1 MMEVAVA
8 TLSCPFEMIEVAIAE
23 LLDQYEEMAVAE
35 LLIDLMEWKVHVS
48 QVMMSVFGLT
58 VYTASV
64 VISAHLRK
72 FCADFTI

>member
-35 LLIDLMEWKVHVS
+35 LLIDQKEWKVHVS
-48 QVMMSVFGLT
+48 
-58 VYTASV
+58 
-64 VISAHLRK
+64 
-72 FCADFTI
+72 